1 MNGVRQSPGQHVQS
15 VAEASFDAWVK
26 YYRQDEN
33 TPNSTVSYYTKG
45 SLVALMLDLALR
57 AGRKATLDDVMRA
70 LWREAPGG
78 AVTEDRILATVARLG
93 GKAVAA
99 ELRRWVHERAELDVL
114 PALAKA
120 GVELEHE
127 PLTLAAELGLRLA
140 EGPVTGIQ
148 VKSVLAGGAAAA
160 AGVSSGDEILAVDGW
175 RVRRL
180 DDAQGWLRAGA
191 GFDLLVVRQQRVLT
205 LRVPERTADARAEA
219 TPRSLKLAAVPA
231 AAVRARRV
239 AWIGQ

>member
-1 MNGVRQSPGQHVQS
+1 
-15 VAEASFDAWVK
+15 
-26 YYRQDEN
+26 
-33 TPNSTVSYYTKG
+33 VSYYTKG

-57 AGRKATLDDVMRA
+57 AGRKATLDDLMRT

-78 AVTEDRILATVARLG
+78 AVTEERLLATVARLG
-93 GKAVAA
+93 GKGVAA

-114 PALAKA
+114 PALAKM

-160 AGVSSGDEILAVDGW
+160 AGVSAGDEILAVDGW

-191 GFDLLVVRQQRVLT
+191 ALELLVVRQQRVLT
-205 LRVPERTADARAEA
+205 LRVPERAADARLDA
-219 TPRSLKLAAVPA
+219 TPRSLKLVAAPPA
-231 AAVRARRV
+231 PVRARRV